1 MKGIFDIHCH
11 ILPGVDD
18 GAASMDETLRLLAL
32 EYEDGVR
39 SIIFT
44 PHFRRRM
51 FEPDME
57 LVREAFWQTR
67 EEAAKI
73 YPDLNLY
80 LGCEFHA
87 NSEMQDILKRGER
100 PTMAG
105 SKYVLTEFKESAEYG
120 YVRERIQTLRTR
132 GFRPIIAH
140 AERVACLKKDAAGIA
155 ELVEAGARIQINAES
170 ILGQEGFTV
179 KRLCKKLMKLDLIHF
194 VGTDAH
200 NTRDRVPNMG
210 KCAAYIEKKMGTAYA
225 EKLLIE
231 NPGKII
237 QEGNRT
243 DEPGSTVY

>member
-1 MKGIFDIHCH
+1 MMEGIFDIHCH

-18 GAASMDETLRLLAL
+18 GSVSMEETRKLLKL
-32 EYEDGVR
+32 EYEAGVR

-57 LVREAFWQTR
+57 RVMESFRQTK
-67 EEAAKI
+67 EEAAKM
-73 YPDLNLY
+73 YSDLQLY

-105 SKYVLTEFKESAEYG
+105 SKYVLTEFKEPAEYG
-120 YVRERIQTLRTR
+120 YIRERTRTLQSS

-140 AERVACLKKDAAGIA
+140 AERIDCLKKDAEKIE
-155 ELVEAGARIQINAES
+155 ELVEAGVRIQINADS
-170 ILGQEGFTV
+170 IIGAEGFTI
-179 KRLCKKLMKLDLIHF
+179 KRFCKKLMKLDLIHF

-200 NTRDRVPNMG
+200 NTHDRVPNMG
-210 KCAAYIEKKMGTAYA
+210 KCAAYLEKKMGEEYTRW
-225 EKLLIE
+225 LLIE
-231 NPGKII
+231 NPRKII
-237 QEGNRT
+237 QEGNYR
-243 DEPGSTVY
+243 